1 MNRKERKLKHIMIR
15 KWCEGMVLM
24 YQIHQWRNDTA
35 GDVGIV
41 YLKGKV
47 AREHLRRREHYTEPL
62 QSALTW
68 STYQIYDSKIYKT
81 NPA

>member
-47 AREHLRRREHYTEPL
+47 TREYSRRKGALYRATTECIDMEHISNL
-62 QSALTW
+62 
-68 STYQIYDSKIYKT
+68 
-81 NPA
+81 